1 MRASRWV
8 RVCLVI
14 LMGVLGPVLTAQSD
28 PYDILLKG
36 GHVLDPKNGVDGV
49 RDVAIRDGRI
59 AAVAPS
65 LSDTDARTTLDIS
78 GLYVTPG
85 LIDLHF
91 HAFAGT
97 ENGSI
102 TAGLSSI
109 YPDHVTFGSCVTT
122 VVDVGSSGWRR
133 FEDFRRTVIDRASA
147 RVLAMINIAG
157 SAMVDYDLE
166 QNPLDLDP
174 EKTGEMAKK
183 HSDVVV
189 GIKSAHWRAPNFL
202 SVEKAIEAAEIAGV
216 PVMVDFGYFLPERPY
231 EQLVLEILRPGDMST
246 HFYRW
251 PAPLLDENEKVRS
264 YLHKAR
270 KRGVKFDVGHGSG
283 SFHFRN
289 AEPAVR
295 QGFWPDSISTDWH
308 RGSNHG
314 AMMDMTN
321 VMSKFLAM
329 GVPLDE
335 VIRRSTTNPASQ
347 VNHPELGQIAVGAEA
362 DLAVLRLDR
371 GQFGFL
377 DVGRGRIDG
386 AERLG
391 CEVTVRAGRVV
402 FDYNGHAGTA
412 WREADIKYPAR

>member
-1 MRASRWV
+1 MIRFFTVAV
-8 RVCLVI
+8 L
-14 LMGVLGPVLTAQSD
+14 LVLGGALQAQSD

-59 AAVAPS
+59 AAVAES
-65 LSDTDARTTLDIS
+65 LRDADAKRTLDLA

-85 LIDLHF
+85 LIDLHY

-109 YPDHVTFGSCVTT
+109 FPDHVTFGSCVTT

-133 FEDFRRTVIDRASA
+133 FEDFRRTVIDRART
-147 RVLAMINIAG
+147 RVFAMINIAG
-157 SAMVDYDLE
+157 TGMIDYDLE
-166 QNPLDLDP
+166 QHPLDLDP
-174 EKTGEMAKK
+174 AKTGEMARK

-202 SVEKAIEAAEIAGV
+202 SVEKAIEAAEIADV

-231 EQLVLEILRPGDMST
+231 EQLVLEILRPGDIST

-251 PAPLLDENEKVRS
+251 PAPLLDENQKVRP

-270 KRGVKFDVGHGSG
+270 ERGVKFDVGHGSG

-308 RGSNHG
+308 RGSNNG
-314 AMMDMTN
+314 AMIDM
-321 VMSKFLAM
+321 VSLMSKFLAM

-335 VIRRSTTNPASQ
+335 VVRRSTTNPASQ
-347 VNHPELGQIAVGAEA
+347 VKHPELGQIAVGAEA
-362 DLAVLRLDR
+362 DLAVMRLDR
-371 GQFGFL
+371 GQFGFV
-377 DVGRGRIDG
+377 DARRGRIEG
-386 AERLG
+386 SERLG

-402 FDYNGHAGTA
+402 FDYNGRASA
-412 WREADIKYPAR
+412 PWREANIKYPTR

>member
-1 MRASRWV
+1 MRFSMIAV
-8 RVCLVI
+8 VL
-14 LMGVLGPVLTAQSD
+14 VLGSALHAQSD
-28 PYDILLKG
+28 RYDILLRG
-36 GHVLDPKNGVDGV
+36 GHVLDPKNGVDAV

-59 AAVAPS
+59 VAVAANLPT
-65 LSDTDARTTLDIS
+65 TDAKRTLDVA

-85 LIDLHF
+85 LIDLHY

-109 YPDHVTFGSCVTT
+109 FPDHVTFGSCVTT

-133 FEDFRRTVIDRASA
+133 FEDFRRTVIDRART
-147 RVLAMINIAG
+147 RVFAMINIAG
-157 SAMVDYDLE
+157 TGMIDYDLE
-166 QNPLDLDP
+166 QHPLDLDP
-174 EKTGEMAKK
+174 AKTGKMAKK

-202 SVEKAIEAAEIAGV
+202 SVEKAIEAAEIADV

-231 EQLVLEILRPGDMST
+231 EQLVLEILRPGDIST

-251 PAPLLDENEKVRS
+251 PAPLLDENEKVRP

-270 KRGVKFDVGHGSG
+270 ERGVKFDVGHGGG

-314 AMMDMTN
+314 AMIDM
-321 VMSKFLAM
+321 VSLMSKFLAM

-335 VIRRSTTNPASQ
+335 VVQRSTTNPASQ
-347 VNHPELGQIAVGAEA
+347 VKHPELGQIAVGAEA

-377 DVGRGRIDG
+377 DTRRGRIEG
-386 AERLG
+386 SERLG

-402 FDYNGHAGTA
+402 FDYNGRAGTP
-412 WREADIKYPAR
+412 WREANIKYPTR

>member
-1 MRASRWV
+1 MRFSMIAV
-8 RVCLVI
+8 VL
-14 LMGVLGPVLTAQSD
+14 VLGSALHAQSD
-28 PYDILLKG
+28 QYDILLKG
-36 GHVLDPKNGVDGV
+36 GHVLDPKNGVDAV
-49 RDVAIRDGRI
+49 RDVAIRDERIVAI
-59 AAVAPS
+59 AANLPA
-65 LSDTDARTTLDIS
+65 TDAKRTLDVA

-85 LIDLHF
+85 LIDLHY

-109 YPDHVTFGSCVTT
+109 FPDHVTFGSCVTT

-133 FEDFRRTVIDRASA
+133 FEDFRRTIIDRART
-147 RVLAMINIAG
+147 RVFAMINIAG
-157 SAMVDYDLE
+157 TGMIDYDLE
-166 QNPLDLDP
+166 QHPLDLDP
-174 EKTGEMAKK
+174 TKTGKMAKK

-202 SVEKAIEAAEIAGV
+202 SVEKAIEAAEIADV

-231 EQLVLEILRPGDMST
+231 EQLVLEILRPGDIST

-251 PAPLLDENEKVRS
+251 PAPLLDENEKVRP

-270 KRGVKFDVGHGSG
+270 ERGVKFDVGHGGG

-314 AMMDMTN
+314 AMIDM
-321 VMSKFLAM
+321 VSLMSKFLAM

-335 VIRRSTTNPASQ
+335 VVQRSTTNPASQ
-347 VNHPELGQIAVGAEA
+347 VKHPELGQIAVGAEA

-377 DVGRGRIDG
+377 DTRRGRIEG
-386 AERLG
+386 SERLG

-402 FDYNGHAGTA
+402 FDYNGRAGTP
-412 WREADIKYPAR
+412 WREANIKYPTR

>member
-1 MRASRWV
+1 MIAV
-8 RVCLVI
+8 VL
-14 LMGVLGPVLTAQSD
+14 VLGSALHAQSD
-28 PYDILLKG
+28 RYDILLRG
-36 GHVLDPKNGVDGV
+36 GHVLDPKNGVDAV

-59 AAVAPS
+59 VAVAANLPT
-65 LSDTDARTTLDIS
+65 TDAKRTLDVA

-85 LIDLHF
+85 LIDLHY

-109 YPDHVTFGSCVTT
+109 FPDHVTFGSCVTT

-133 FEDFRRTVIDRASA
+133 FEDFRRTVIDRART
-147 RVLAMINIAG
+147 RVFAMINIAG
-157 SAMVDYDLE
+157 TGMIDYDLE
-166 QNPLDLDP
+166 QHPLDLDP
-174 EKTGEMAKK
+174 AKTGKMAKK

-202 SVEKAIEAAEIAGV
+202 SVEKAIEAAEIADV

-231 EQLVLEILRPGDMST
+231 EQLVLEILRPGDIST

-251 PAPLLDENEKVRS
+251 PAPLLDENEKVRP

-270 KRGVKFDVGHGSG
+270 ERGVKFDVGHGGG

-314 AMMDMTN
+314 AMIDM
-321 VMSKFLAM
+321 VSLMSKFLAM

-335 VIRRSTTNPASQ
+335 VVQRSTTNPASQ
-347 VNHPELGQIAVGAEA
+347 VKHPELGQIAVGAEA

-377 DVGRGRIDG
+377 DTRRGRIEG
-386 AERLG
+386 SERLG

-402 FDYNGHAGTA
+402 FDYNGRAGTP
-412 WREADIKYPAR
+412 WREANIKYPTR

>member
-1 MRASRWV
+1 MHFTRLAV
-8 RVCLVI
+8 AL
-14 LMGVLGPVLTAQSD
+14 LLGSALQAQSD
-28 PYDILLKG
+28 QFDLLLKG
-36 GHVLDPKNGVDGV
+36 GHVLDPKNGVDAV

-59 AAVAPS
+59 VAVAES
-65 LSDTDARTTLDIS
+65 LSGTNARRTLDIA

-85 LIDLHF
+85 LIDSHF

-109 YPDHVTFGSCVTT
+109 FPDHVTFGSCVTT
-122 VVDVGSSGWRR
+122 VVDVGSAGWRR
-133 FEDFRRTVIDRASA
+133 FEDFRRTVIDRART
-147 RVLAMINIAG
+147 RVYAMINIAG

-166 QNPLDLDP
+166 QNPLDLDAK
-174 EKTGEMAKK
+174 KTGEMAQK
-183 HSDVVV
+183 HADVVV
-189 GIKSAHWRAPNFL
+189 GIKSAHWRAPTFL
-202 SVEKAIEAAEIAGV
+202 SVERAIEAAEIADI

-231 EQLVLEILRPGDMST
+231 EQMVLEILRPGDIST

-251 PAPLLDENEKVRS
+251 PAPLLDERGKVRP
-264 YLHKAR
+264 YLYKAR
-270 KRGVKFDVGHGSG
+270 ERGVKFDVGHGSG

-308 RGSNHG
+308 RGSNNG
-314 AMMDMTN
+314 AMIDMTSL
-321 VMSKFLAM
+321 MSKFLAM

-347 VNHPELGQIAVGAEA
+347 VGHPELGQIAVGAEA

-371 GQFGFL
+371 GKFGFL
-377 DVGRGRIDG
+377 DARSGRIEG
-386 AERLG
+386 NERLG
-391 CEVTVRAGRVV
+391 CEVTVRAGRIV
-402 FDYNGHAGTA
+402 FDFNGRAGA
-412 WREADIKYPAR
+412 PWHDANIRYPTR

>member
-1 MRASRWV
+1 MRFSMIAV
-8 RVCLVI
+8 VL
-14 LMGVLGPVLTAQSD
+14 VLGSALHAQSD
-28 PYDILLKG
+28 RYDILLRG
-36 GHVLDPKNGVDGV
+36 GHVLDPKNGVDAV

-59 AAVAPS
+59 VAVAANLPA
-65 LSDTDARTTLDIS
+65 TDAKRTLDVA

-85 LIDLHF
+85 LIDLHY

-109 YPDHVTFGSCVTT
+109 FPDHVTFGSCVTT

-133 FEDFRRTVIDRASA
+133 FEDFRRTVIDRART
-147 RVLAMINIAG
+147 RVFAMINIAG
-157 SAMVDYDLE
+157 TGMIDYDLE
-166 QNPLDLDP
+166 QHPLDLDP
-174 EKTGEMAKK
+174 AKTGKMAKK

-202 SVEKAIEAAEIAGV
+202 SVEKAIEAAEIADV

-231 EQLVLEILRPGDMST
+231 EQLVLEILRPGDIST

-251 PAPLLDENEKVRS
+251 PAPLLDENEKVRP

-270 KRGVKFDVGHGSG
+270 ERGVKFDVGHGGG

-314 AMMDMTN
+314 AMIDM
-321 VMSKFLAM
+321 VSLMSKFLAM

-335 VIRRSTTNPASQ
+335 VVQRSTTNPASQ
-347 VNHPELGQIAVGAEA
+347 VKHPELGQIAVGAEA

-377 DVGRGRIDG
+377 DTRRGRIEG
-386 AERLG
+386 SERLG

-402 FDYNGHAGTA
+402 FDYNGRAGTP
-412 WREADIKYPAR
+412 WREANIKYPTR

>member
-1 MRASRWV
+1 MLFYAMA
-8 RVCLVI
+8 L
-14 LMGVLGPVLTAQSD
+14 VLGLAALAQARSD
-28 PYDILLKG
+28 RYDILLKA
-36 GHVLDPKNGVDGV
+36 GHVLDPKNDVDAV
-49 RDVAIRDGRI
+49 RDIAVRNGRIVAIGEN
-59 AAVAPS
+59 
-65 LSDTDARTTLDIS
+65 LSDSDAKITLDVA

-109 YPDHVTFGSCVTT
+109 FPDHVTFGSCVTT

-133 FEDFRRTVIDRASA
+133 FEDFRRTVIDRART

-157 SAMVDYDLE
+157 TGMIDYDLE
-166 QNPLDLDP
+166 QHPLDLDP
-174 EKTGEMAKK
+174 KKTGEMAKE
-183 HSDVVV
+183 HGDVVV
-189 GIKSAHWRAPNFL
+189 GIKSAHWRAPTFL
-202 SVEKAIEAAEIAGV
+202 SVERAIEAAEIASL

-231 EQLVLEILRPGDMST
+231 ERLVLEVLRPGDIST

-251 PAPLLDENEKVRS
+251 PAPLLDENEKVRP
-264 YLHKAR
+264 YLHQAR
-270 KRGVKFDVGHGSG
+270 ERGIKFDVGHGSG

-289 AEPAVR
+289 ADPAVS

-308 RGSNHG
+308 RGSNNG
-314 AMMDMTN
+314 AMIDMVS
-321 VMSKFLAM
+321 VMSKFLAL

-335 VIRRSTTNPASQ
+335 VIRRSTTNPALQ
-347 VNHPELGQIAVGAEA
+347 IKRPELGQIAVGAEA

-371 GQFGFL
+371 GRFGFV
-377 DVGRGRIDG
+377 DVKRGRIEG
-386 AERLG
+386 SERLG

-402 FDYNGHAGTA
+402 FDNNGRAGSP
-412 WREADIKYPAR
+412 WREAKIDYPTR

>member
-1 MRASRWV
+1 MRFSMIAV
-8 RVCLVI
+8 VL
-14 LMGVLGPVLTAQSD
+14 VLGSALHAQSD
-28 PYDILLKG
+28 RYDILLRG
-36 GHVLDPKNGVDGV
+36 GHVLDPKNGVDAV

-59 AAVAPS
+59 VAVAANLPA
-65 LSDTDARTTLDIS
+65 TDAKRTLDVA

-85 LIDLHF
+85 LIDLHY

-109 YPDHVTFGSCVTT
+109 FPDHVTFGSCVTT

-133 FEDFRRTVIDRASA
+133 FEDFRRTVIDRART
-147 RVLAMINIAG
+147 RVFAMINIAG
-157 SAMVDYDLE
+157 TGMIDYDLE
-166 QNPLDLDP
+166 QHPLDLDP
-174 EKTGEMAKK
+174 AKTGKMAKK

-202 SVEKAIEAAEIAGV
+202 SVEKAIEAAEIADV

-231 EQLVLEILRPGDMST
+231 EQLVLEILRPGDIST

-251 PAPLLDENEKVRS
+251 PAPLLDENEKVRP

-270 KRGVKFDVGHGSG
+270 ERGVKFDVGHGGG

-295 QGFWPDSISTDWH
+295 QGFWPDSISTYWH

-314 AMMDMTN
+314 AMIDM
-321 VMSKFLAM
+321 VSLMSKFLAM

-335 VIRRSTTNPASQ
+335 VVQRSTTNPASQ
-347 VNHPELGQIAVGAEA
+347 VKHPELGQIAVGAEA

-377 DVGRGRIDG
+377 DTRRGRIEG
-386 AERLG
+386 SERLG

-402 FDYNGHAGTA
+402 FDYNGRAGTP
-412 WREADIKYPAR
+412 WREANIKYPTR